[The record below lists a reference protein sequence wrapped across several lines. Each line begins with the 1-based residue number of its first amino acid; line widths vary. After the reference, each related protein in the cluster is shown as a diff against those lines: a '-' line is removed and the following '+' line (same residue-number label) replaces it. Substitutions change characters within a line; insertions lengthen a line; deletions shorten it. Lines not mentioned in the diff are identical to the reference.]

1 MLMLTMLTYDKT
13 IDVQFSTLFAGLFF
27 HSYNMHTL
35 SMQLCRVVNVRTLAS
50 YSVWIIKVYKHLVD
64 ITLVFTVCNCFFQ
77 SITIK
82 EHIQSFITFNRK

>member
-13 IDVQFSTLFAGLFF
+13 IDVQFSTLFARLFF

-64 ITLVFTVCNCFFQ
+64 ITLVFTVCNLFLPKYNHKRTYTKF
-77 SITIK
+77 
-82 EHIQSFITFNRK
+82 HYF